1 VRITADWVQV
11 FTFIVW
17 VEWERAPVGKSR
29 QGWPA
34 SARPSQPPSS
44 LSSNS
49 ERMSKEEESE
59 EGGSE
64 ESEKA
69 RDGEDDD
76 EGVS

>member
-1 VRITADWVQV
+1 M
-11 FTFIVW
+11 
-17 VEWERAPVGKSR
+17 SR
-29 QGWPA
+29 LGWPA

-64 ESEKA
+64 ESEEA
-69 RDGEDDD
+69 SRRDGEDV
-76 EGVS
+76 EGLGLGNTRRQSQFPADTQWMTQQNQT